1 MGRKWLDNYGQE
13 DNYND
18 SKISL
23 PKGFVGQG
31 YDISGRNYSPA
42 WKGQFQSGGNV
53 ESKWEYSN
61 TNGKLIPQ
69 SQLKTSDW
77 LLNNIVS
84 NQNNNLIPIAKN
96 GVIKDNDGYWNPNNW
111 GKVVE
116 IGSNDITMKGVNQP
130 LLGISDEGDIQYM
143 EPNKDYKFKG
153 KKVTEYPVIQNGS
166 SLSPKQFFQDY
177 LSSPMYVKR
186 LKLMEY
192 NNPIKVQ
199 NERLNKLNKMK
210 STSIEGLGTKHT
222 LENNTLNWDQ
232 KEAKEFNYLKDK
244 NSVIAHEMSHGT
256 GSRGYVGMSSE
267 LNGSEYLS
275 PKEIGALYWNLK
287 KDTDLHDS
295 LEQEYKSDMDALRY
309 QLKADGIY
317 DTSKEVFK
325 KEHLQKAK
333 EKYKNN
339 FNIKRFFKNSRS
351 DDKIIWLM
359 NNIAQNNNQ
368 EAIPIARN
376 GINNLDENSL
386 QQLDQLTNFT
396 NYNKLSNG
404 GWLDK
409 F

>member
-1 MGRKWLDNYGQE
+1 MGIKWLDNYGQE

-42 WKGQFQSGGNV
+42 WEGQFQSGGNI

-69 SQLKTSDW
+69 SQLKDSELGYLKDWLSSPMAKKIALKREGESGLDNLDIRLERLNDSNLEISTAEDLLKSANSYTRRRGEKFNNKDLQGTSYTSPSTKYGNIVTRRMAPENVILHEGAHQSTSGNNLLLKNDVEDILSRVRNDSGSYLSNPTEVHARLNVLRKELKDSGVVDPFKTPVSKEHLNKFLNSYKKPGEISDKPLIEANSGELLNILNSQDDAVW

-84 NQNNNLIPIAKN
+84 NQNNNLIPIAEN
-96 GVIKDNDGYWNPNNW
+96 GKIIKDNDGYWNPNNW

-116 IGSNDITMKGVNQP
+116 IDSNDITMKGVHQP
-130 LLGISDEGDIQYM
+130 LLGISDEGDVQYM

-153 KKVTEYPVIQNGS
+153 KKV
-166 SLSPKQFFQDY
+166 
-177 LSSPMYVKR
+177 R
-186 LKLMEY
+186 
-192 NNPIKVQ
+192 
-199 NERLNKLNKMK
+199 
-210 STSIEGLGTKHT
+210 
-222 LENNTLNWDQ
+222 
-232 KEAKEFNYLKDK
+232 EF
-244 NSVIAHEMSHGT
+244 
-256 GSRGYVGMSSE
+256 
-267 LNGSEYLS
+267 
-275 PKEIGALYWNLK
+275 
-287 KDTDLHDS
+287 
-295 LEQEYKSDMDALRY
+295 
-309 QLKADGIY
+309 
-317 DTSKEVFK
+317 
-325 KEHLQKAK
+325 
-333 EKYKNN
+333 
-339 FNIKRFFKNSRS
+339 
-351 DDKIIWLM
+351 
-359 NNIAQNNNQ
+359 
-368 EAIPIARN
+368 PIARN

>member
-13 DNYND
+13 YNYND

-42 WKGQFQSGGNV
+42 WEGQFQSGGNI

-69 SQLKTSDW
+69 SQLKDSELGYLKDWLSSPMAKKIALKREGESGLNNLDIRLERLSDSNLEISTAEDLLKSANSYTRRRGEKFNNKDLQGTSYTSPSTKYGNIVTRRMAPENVILHEGAHQSTSGNNLLLKNDIEDILSRVRDDSGSYLSNPTEVHARLNVLRKELKDSGVVDPFKTPVSKEHLNKFLNNYKKPGENNDKPLLEANSGELLNTLNSQDDAVW

-84 NQNNNLIPIAKN
+84 NQNNNLIPIAEN
-96 GVIKDNDGYWNPNNW
+96 GKIIKDNNGYWNPSNW

-116 IGSNDITMKGVNQP
+116 IDSNDITMKGVDQP

-153 KKVTEYPVIQNGS
+153 KKV
-166 SLSPKQFFQDY
+166 
-177 LSSPMYVKR
+177 R
-186 LKLMEY
+186 
-192 NNPIKVQ
+192 
-199 NERLNKLNKMK
+199 
-210 STSIEGLGTKHT
+210 
-222 LENNTLNWDQ
+222 
-232 KEAKEFNYLKDK
+232 EF
-244 NSVIAHEMSHGT
+244 
-256 GSRGYVGMSSE
+256 
-267 LNGSEYLS
+267 
-275 PKEIGALYWNLK
+275 
-287 KDTDLHDS
+287 
-295 LEQEYKSDMDALRY
+295 
-309 QLKADGIY
+309 
-317 DTSKEVFK
+317 
-325 KEHLQKAK
+325 
-333 EKYKNN
+333 
-339 FNIKRFFKNSRS
+339 
-351 DDKIIWLM
+351 
-359 NNIAQNNNQ
+359 
-368 EAIPIARN
+368 PIARN

>member
-69 SQLKTSDW
+69 SQLKDSELGYLKDWLSSPMAKKIALKREGEAGTDNLDIRLERLNDSNLEISTAEDLLKSTNSYTRRKGEKFNNKNLQGASYTSPSTKYGNIVTRRMAPKNVILHEGAHQSTSGNNLLLKNDVEDILSRVRNDSGSYLSNPTEVHARLNVLRKELKDSGVVDPFKTPVSKEHLNKFLNSYKKPGEISDKPPIEANSGELLNILNSQDDAVW

-84 NQNNNLIPIAKN
+84 NQSNELIPIAKN
-96 GVIKDNDGYWNPNNW
+96 GVIKDNNGYWNPNNW

-153 KKVTEYPVIQNGS
+153 KKV
-166 SLSPKQFFQDY
+166 
-177 LSSPMYVKR
+177 R
-186 LKLMEY
+186 
-192 NNPIKVQ
+192 
-199 NERLNKLNKMK
+199 
-210 STSIEGLGTKHT
+210 
-222 LENNTLNWDQ
+222 
-232 KEAKEFNYLKDK
+232 EF
-244 NSVIAHEMSHGT
+244 
-256 GSRGYVGMSSE
+256 
-267 LNGSEYLS
+267 
-275 PKEIGALYWNLK
+275 
-287 KDTDLHDS
+287 
-295 LEQEYKSDMDALRY
+295 
-309 QLKADGIY
+309 
-317 DTSKEVFK
+317 
-325 KEHLQKAK
+325 
-333 EKYKNN
+333 
-339 FNIKRFFKNSRS
+339 
-351 DDKIIWLM
+351 
-359 NNIAQNNNQ
+359 
-368 EAIPIARN
+368 PIARN

>member
-42 WKGQFQSGGNV
+42 WEGQFQTGGNI

-69 SQLKTSDW
+69 SQLKDSELGYLKDW
-77 LLNNIVS
+77 LIS
-84 NQNNNLIPIAKN
+84 PMAKKIALKREG
-96 GVIKDNDGYWNPNNW
+96 GVIKDNNGYWNPDNW

-116 IGSNDITMKGVNQP
+116 IGSNDITMKGVDQP

-143 EPNKDYKFKG
+143 EPNKNYKFKG
-153 KKVTEYPVIQNGS
+153 KKV
-166 SLSPKQFFQDY
+166 
-177 LSSPMYVKR
+177 R
-186 LKLMEY
+186 
-192 NNPIKVQ
+192 
-199 NERLNKLNKMK
+199 
-210 STSIEGLGTKHT
+210 
-222 LENNTLNWDQ
+222 
-232 KEAKEFNYLKDK
+232 EF
-244 NSVIAHEMSHGT
+244 
-256 GSRGYVGMSSE
+256 
-267 LNGSEYLS
+267 
-275 PKEIGALYWNLK
+275 
-287 KDTDLHDS
+287 
-295 LEQEYKSDMDALRY
+295 
-309 QLKADGIY
+309 
-317 DTSKEVFK
+317 
-325 KEHLQKAK
+325 
-333 EKYKNN
+333 
-339 FNIKRFFKNSRS
+339 
-351 DDKIIWLM
+351 
-359 NNIAQNNNQ
+359 
-368 EAIPIARN
+368 PIARN

>member
-42 WKGQFQSGGNV
+42 WKGQFQSGGNI

-84 NQNNNLIPIAKN
+84 NQNNNLIPIAEN
-96 GVIKDNDGYWNPNNW
+96 GKIIKDNNGYWNPNNW

-116 IGSNDITMKGVNQP
+116 IDSNNITMKGVDQP

-143 EPNKDYKFKG
+143 EPNKNYKFKG
-153 KKVTEYPVIQNGS
+153 KKV
-166 SLSPKQFFQDY
+166 
-177 LSSPMYVKR
+177 R
-186 LKLMEY
+186 
-192 NNPIKVQ
+192 
-199 NERLNKLNKMK
+199 
-210 STSIEGLGTKHT
+210 
-222 LENNTLNWDQ
+222 
-232 KEAKEFNYLKDK
+232 EF
-244 NSVIAHEMSHGT
+244 
-256 GSRGYVGMSSE
+256 
-267 LNGSEYLS
+267 
-275 PKEIGALYWNLK
+275 
-287 KDTDLHDS
+287 
-295 LEQEYKSDMDALRY
+295 
-309 QLKADGIY
+309 
-317 DTSKEVFK
+317 
-325 KEHLQKAK
+325 
-333 EKYKNN
+333 
-339 FNIKRFFKNSRS
+339 
-351 DDKIIWLM
+351 
-359 NNIAQNNNQ
+359 
-368 EAIPIARN
+368 PIARN

>member
-31 YDISGRNYSPA
+31 YDISGRNYSPV
-42 WKGQFQSGGNV
+42 WEGQFQSGGNV

-84 NQNNNLIPIAKN
+84 NQNNNLIPIAEN
-96 GVIKDNDGYWNPNNW
+96 GKIIKDDNGYWNPDNW

-116 IGSNDITMKGVNQP
+116 IDSNDITMKGVNQP

-153 KKVTEYPVIQNGS
+153 KKV
-166 SLSPKQFFQDY
+166 
-177 LSSPMYVKR
+177 R
-186 LKLMEY
+186 
-192 NNPIKVQ
+192 
-199 NERLNKLNKMK
+199 
-210 STSIEGLGTKHT
+210 
-222 LENNTLNWDQ
+222 
-232 KEAKEFNYLKDK
+232 EF
-244 NSVIAHEMSHGT
+244 
-256 GSRGYVGMSSE
+256 
-267 LNGSEYLS
+267 
-275 PKEIGALYWNLK
+275 
-287 KDTDLHDS
+287 
-295 LEQEYKSDMDALRY
+295 
-309 QLKADGIY
+309 
-317 DTSKEVFK
+317 
-325 KEHLQKAK
+325 
-333 EKYKNN
+333 
-339 FNIKRFFKNSRS
+339 
-351 DDKIIWLM
+351 
-359 NNIAQNNNQ
+359 
-368 EAIPIARN
+368 PIARN

>member
-42 WKGQFQSGGNV
+42 WEGQFQTGGNI

-77 LLNNIVS
+77 LLNNIVN
-84 NQNNNLIPIAKN
+84 NQNNELIPIAKN
-96 GVIKDNDGYWNPNNW
+96 GVIKDNNGYWNPNNW

-116 IGSNDITMKGVNQP
+116 IDSNDITMKGVDQP
-130 LLGISDEGDIQYM
+130 LLGISDKGDVQYM

-153 KKVTEYPVIQNGS
+153 KKV
-166 SLSPKQFFQDY
+166 
-177 LSSPMYVKR
+177 R
-186 LKLMEY
+186 
-192 NNPIKVQ
+192 
-199 NERLNKLNKMK
+199 
-210 STSIEGLGTKHT
+210 
-222 LENNTLNWDQ
+222 
-232 KEAKEFNYLKDK
+232 EF
-244 NSVIAHEMSHGT
+244 
-256 GSRGYVGMSSE
+256 
-267 LNGSEYLS
+267 
-275 PKEIGALYWNLK
+275 
-287 KDTDLHDS
+287 
-295 LEQEYKSDMDALRY
+295 
-309 QLKADGIY
+309 
-317 DTSKEVFK
+317 
-325 KEHLQKAK
+325 
-333 EKYKNN
+333 
-339 FNIKRFFKNSRS
+339 
-351 DDKIIWLM
+351 
-359 NNIAQNNNQ
+359 
-368 EAIPIARN
+368 PIARN
-376 GINNLDENSL
+376 GVNNLDENSL

>member
-42 WKGQFQSGGNV
+42 WKGQFQSGGNI

-84 NQNNNLIPIAKN
+84 NQNNNLIPIAEN
-96 GVIKDNDGYWNPNNW
+96 GKIIKDNNGYWNPNNW

-116 IGSNDITMKGVNQP
+116 IDSNNITMKGVSQP

-143 EPNKDYKFKG
+143 EPNKNYKFKG
-153 KKVTEYPVIQNGS
+153 KKV
-166 SLSPKQFFQDY
+166 
-177 LSSPMYVKR
+177 R
-186 LKLMEY
+186 
-192 NNPIKVQ
+192 
-199 NERLNKLNKMK
+199 
-210 STSIEGLGTKHT
+210 
-222 LENNTLNWDQ
+222 
-232 KEAKEFNYLKDK
+232 EF
-244 NSVIAHEMSHGT
+244 
-256 GSRGYVGMSSE
+256 
-267 LNGSEYLS
+267 
-275 PKEIGALYWNLK
+275 
-287 KDTDLHDS
+287 
-295 LEQEYKSDMDALRY
+295 
-309 QLKADGIY
+309 
-317 DTSKEVFK
+317 
-325 KEHLQKAK
+325 
-333 EKYKNN
+333 
-339 FNIKRFFKNSRS
+339 
-351 DDKIIWLM
+351 
-359 NNIAQNNNQ
+359 
-368 EAIPIARN
+368 PIARN

>member
-42 WKGQFQSGGNV
+42 WEGQFQTGGNI

-84 NQNNNLIPIAKN
+84 NQNNELIPIAKN

-111 GKVVE
+111 GRVVE
-116 IGSNDITMKGVNQP
+116 IDSNDITMKGVNQP
-130 LLGISDEGDIQYM
+130 LLGISDEGDVQYM

-153 KKVTEYPVIQNGS
+153 KKV
-166 SLSPKQFFQDY
+166 
-177 LSSPMYVKR
+177 R
-186 LKLMEY
+186 
-192 NNPIKVQ
+192 
-199 NERLNKLNKMK
+199 
-210 STSIEGLGTKHT
+210 
-222 LENNTLNWDQ
+222 
-232 KEAKEFNYLKDK
+232 EF
-244 NSVIAHEMSHGT
+244 
-256 GSRGYVGMSSE
+256 
-267 LNGSEYLS
+267 
-275 PKEIGALYWNLK
+275 
-287 KDTDLHDS
+287 
-295 LEQEYKSDMDALRY
+295 
-309 QLKADGIY
+309 
-317 DTSKEVFK
+317 
-325 KEHLQKAK
+325 
-333 EKYKNN
+333 
-339 FNIKRFFKNSRS
+339 
-351 DDKIIWLM
+351 
-359 NNIAQNNNQ
+359 
-368 EAIPIARN
+368 PIARN

>member
-18 SKISL
+18 SKVSL

-69 SQLKTSDW
+69 SQLKSSEISYLKDWLSSPIAKKIALKREGASGLNNLDDRLERLSDSNLEISTAEDLMKSNNSYTKKKGDRFNNKNLQGITFMNPSIKYGNIVTRKMAPENVILHEGAHQSTAGNSLLLKNDVEDILFRVKDDVGSYLSNPTEVHARLNVLRKELKDSGVVDPFKTPVSKEHLNKFLNSYKKSGEKSDKPLIEANSGELLNTINSQDDVIW

-84 NQNNNLIPIAKN
+84 NQNNNLIPIAEN
-96 GVIKDNDGYWNPNNW
+96 GKIIKDNNGYWNPDNW
-111 GKVVE
+111 GKVIE
-116 IGSNDITMKGVNQP
+116 IDSNDITMKGVNQP
-130 LLGISDEGDIQYM
+130 LLGISDEGDVQYM

-153 KKVTEYPVIQNGS
+153 KKV
-166 SLSPKQFFQDY
+166 
-177 LSSPMYVKR
+177 R
-186 LKLMEY
+186 
-192 NNPIKVQ
+192 
-199 NERLNKLNKMK
+199 
-210 STSIEGLGTKHT
+210 
-222 LENNTLNWDQ
+222 
-232 KEAKEFNYLKDK
+232 EF
-244 NSVIAHEMSHGT
+244 
-256 GSRGYVGMSSE
+256 
-267 LNGSEYLS
+267 
-275 PKEIGALYWNLK
+275 
-287 KDTDLHDS
+287 
-295 LEQEYKSDMDALRY
+295 
-309 QLKADGIY
+309 
-317 DTSKEVFK
+317 
-325 KEHLQKAK
+325 
-333 EKYKNN
+333 
-339 FNIKRFFKNSRS
+339 
-351 DDKIIWLM
+351 
-359 NNIAQNNNQ
+359 
-368 EAIPIARN
+368 PIARN

>member
-42 WKGQFQSGGNV
+42 WEGQFQSGGNI

-84 NQNNNLIPIAKN
+84 NQNNELIPIAKN

-116 IGSNDITMKGVNQP
+116 IDSNDITMKGVNQP

-153 KKVTEYPVIQNGS
+153 KKV
-166 SLSPKQFFQDY
+166 
-177 LSSPMYVKR
+177 R
-186 LKLMEY
+186 
-192 NNPIKVQ
+192 
-199 NERLNKLNKMK
+199 
-210 STSIEGLGTKHT
+210 
-222 LENNTLNWDQ
+222 
-232 KEAKEFNYLKDK
+232 EF
-244 NSVIAHEMSHGT
+244 
-256 GSRGYVGMSSE
+256 
-267 LNGSEYLS
+267 
-275 PKEIGALYWNLK
+275 
-287 KDTDLHDS
+287 
-295 LEQEYKSDMDALRY
+295 
-309 QLKADGIY
+309 
-317 DTSKEVFK
+317 
-325 KEHLQKAK
+325 
-333 EKYKNN
+333 
-339 FNIKRFFKNSRS
+339 
-351 DDKIIWLM
+351 
-359 NNIAQNNNQ
+359 
-368 EAIPIARN
+368 PIARN

-396 NYNKLSNG
+396 NYNKLSNR